1 MPIKSV
7 SNLKKFRSGELSDI
21 MKKFGI
27 KGLSK
32 SKQEKIDIIRDSV
45 NWVQIKQSV
54 SIPKRAPKVFSA
66 AQLAAQKAFA
76 DRNRKGGSK
85 RVISKQVVSKRVVS
99 KKIDSSLKHLLDLFS
114 ESEST
119 KQRILKMSSEQHKVI
134 SNRLSGL
141 EGILDLDQ
149 LINLV

>member
-7 SNLKKFRSGELSDI
+7 SNLKKFRSGELSAI

-32 SKQEKIDIIRDSV
+32 SKQEKINIIRDSDS
-45 NWVQIKQSV
+45 WVQIKQSV

-76 DRNRKGGSK
+76 NRNRKGSNK
-85 RVISKQVVSKRVVS
+85 KPVRKVSAAVKD
-99 KKIDSSLKHLLDLFS
+99 IDLKHLLDIFS
-114 ESEST
+114 DSEST
-119 KQRILKMSSEQHKVI
+119 KKRLMKMSPQQHKDI
-134 SNRLSGL
+134 ANRLSGL
-141 EGILDLDQ
+141 VGILDIEQ
-149 LINLV
+149 LISLI